1 MTRVDSALFLFG
13 IKFTVASLF
22 ALAISLASSLPE
34 PKWSIITVAVL
45 ANANTDQVTA
55 KSLARIAGT
64 LIGAIVGLT
73 MAALFAEQR
82 VLFLVALCL
91 WLGLCQWLMLWFRDL
106 EAYIFALS
114 GYSAAIVGLPGALD
128 PHMAA
133 DIAVS
138 RSSEVCIGIAAT
150 WVASVVIFPRYS
162 YLNVMDKV
170 HDAGKLL
177 VTCLNPGQQGA
188 SARVQLAGL
197 FTQLHRF
204 GREISD
210 LPEARHRVLAVRS
223 LNRALMSGLFIT
235 RALGRPEF
243 HRDDMAA
250 LAARLP
256 EALTSEE
263 AARTAQAE
271 WEAAAHKLRAEIV
284 TAHGATAQDRMDNP
298 DAPRSYSA
306 VPWMVFADYCRQLLI
321 GYQALT
327 NSRVA
332 PIPVSG
338 PFHIA
343 GADAI
348 VATMAT
354 VQAILSVVLVAIF
367 WLATD
372 WSAGP
377 TAIIIAAIYPL
388 LLTSTS
394 AYRMIIWAV
403 LIAVIPAL
411 VISFQIVPMVTTFPM
426 LALAIS
432 PFLIVIF
439 MLIGLDGLYKM
450 AGVNALLLFLIPLNP
465 DNVMTYDF
473 ATSVNNIVAL
483 ILSFAICA
491 LVLQLLAP
499 SSPWLLRLRLQRTTA
514 RALRRAASN
523 TMPLAQRSQMRLT
536 FLTSEIAPAF
546 QNQQPDPF
554 RETEAG
560 YAAGLAATAC
570 VELYARVTPG
580 LPWADE
586 VENLR
591 ASMAR
596 FGLMNWRSGLK
607 DMIGTAAR
615 GAEQAHDAMETDTSG
630 RACEAAAAFR
640 IILHALRRLSG
651 LSLNGEDLHR
661 MPEKTEKTE
670 HVSVAT

>member
-1 MTRVDSALFLFG
+1 MARVDRALLLFG
-13 IKFTVASLF
+13 IKFTIASLIAF
-22 ALAISLASSLPE
+22 AISLGSSLPE

-55 KSLARIAGT
+55 KSLARIVGT
-64 LIGAIVGLT
+64 LVGASVGLT

-82 VLFLVALCL
+82 ILFLVCLCL

-114 GYSAAIVGLPGALD
+114 GYTAAIVGLPGALD
-128 PHMAA
+128 PSSAA

-150 WVASVVIFPRYS
+150 WIASVVIFPRYS
-162 YLNVMDKV
+162 YLNVIDKV
-170 HDAGKLL
+170 RDAGESL
-177 VTCLNPGQQGA
+177 VACLNPGQQGA
-188 SARVQLAGL
+188 AARVQLAGL

-204 GREISD
+204 GRRISE

-256 EALTSEE
+256 QALTSEE
-263 AARTAQAE
+263 AARAAQREWEDAARKLQAE
-271 WEAAAHKLRAEIV
+271 IA
-284 TAHGATAQDRMDNP
+284 TAHDATAQDRMDNP

-306 VPWMVFADYCRQLLI
+306 VPWIAFADYCRQVLI

-327 NSRVA
+327 NVRVT
-332 PIPVSG
+332 PLPVSG

-354 VQAILSVVLVAIF
+354 VQAILSVGLAAIF
-367 WLATD
+367 WLATE

-377 TAIIIAAIYPL
+377 TAIIITAIYPL
-388 LLTSTS
+388 LLTSPS

-403 LIAVIPAL
+403 LIATIPAL
-411 VISFQIVPMVTTFPM
+411 VIAFQIVPMVTTFPM
-426 LALAIS
+426 LALVIS

-450 AGVNALLLFLIPLNP
+450 AGINALLLFLIPLNP
-465 DNVMTYDF
+465 ENEITYDF
-473 ATSVNNIVAL
+473 ASSLNSIVAL

-499 SSPWLLRLRLQRTTA
+499 SAPWLLRLRLQRTAA
-514 RALRRAASN
+514 RALRRAASSS
-523 TMPLAQRSQMRLT
+523 MPLAVRSQMRLT

-546 QNQQPDPF
+546 QSQKPDPF

-560 YAAGLAATAC
+560 YATGLAATAC
-570 VELYARVTPG
+570 VELYARVTPNV
-580 LPWADE
+580 PWAGE
-586 VENLR
+586 VEDLR
-591 ASMAR
+591 SSMAR
-596 FGLMNWRSGLK
+596 FGLLHWRAGLK
-607 DMIGTAAR
+607 DMTEIAAR
-615 GAEQAHDAMETDTSG
+615 GAEQAHDAMASDTSG

-651 LSLNGEDLHR
+651 LTLNGEDIS
-661 MPEKTEKTE
+661 PA
-670 HVSVAT
+670 SVKAGTAAHTI

>member
-1 MTRVDSALFLFG
+1 MARVDSALLLFG
-13 IKFTVASLF
+13 IKFTVVSLI
-22 ALAISLASSLPE
+22 ALAISFGSSLPE

-64 LIGAIVGLT
+64 LIGACVGLT
-73 MAALFAEQR
+73 LAALFAEQR
-82 VLFLVALCL
+82 VLFLVSLCI

-114 GYSAAIVGLPGALD
+114 GYTAAIVGLPGALD
-128 PHMAA
+128 PSSAA

-150 WVASVVIFPRYS
+150 WIASVVVFPRYS
-162 YLNVMDKV
+162 YLNVIDKV
-170 HDAGKLL
+170 RDAGETL
-177 VTCLNPGQQGA
+177 VACLKPGQQGA
-188 SARVQLAGL
+188 AARVQLAGL

-210 LPEARHRVLAVRS
+210 LPKARHRVLAVRS

-256 EALTSEE
+256 QALTNEE
-263 AARTAQAE
+263 SARAAQRE
-271 WEAAAHKLRAEIV
+271 WEDAALKLRAEIS
-284 TAHGATAQDRMDNP
+284 APHGATRQDRMENP

-327 NSRVA
+327 NSRVT

-354 VQAILSVVLVAIF
+354 VQAVLSVTIVALF
-367 WLATD
+367 WLASD
-372 WSAGP
+372 WTGGP

-403 LIAVIPAL
+403 VVAIIPAL
-411 VISFQIVPMVTTFPM
+411 VIAFQIVPLMTTFPM
-426 LALAIS
+426 LSLAIS

-450 AGVNALLLFLIPLNP
+450 AGINALLMFLIPLDP

-473 ATSVNNIVAL
+473 AAALNSMVAL
-483 ILSFAICA
+483 LISFAACA
-491 LVLQLLAP
+491 LVQQLLAP
-499 SSPWLLRLRLQRTTA
+499 SAPWLLRLRLQRTTA
-514 RALRRAASN
+514 RALRRAANN
-523 TMPLAQRSQMRLT
+523 TMALAQRSQMRLT

-546 QNQQPDPF
+546 QNQKSDPF

-570 VELYARVTPG
+570 VELYAHATED
-580 LPWADE
+580 LPWAQE
-586 VENLR
+586 VEDLR
-591 ASMAR
+591 AGMAR
-596 FGLMNWRSGLK
+596 FGLIHWKADLK
-607 DMIGTAAR
+607 DMIEIAAR
-615 GAEQAHDAMETDTSG
+615 GAERAHDAMGTDTSG
-630 RACEAAAAFR
+630 QACEAAAAFR

-651 LSLNGEDLHR
+651 LTLNGEDVS
-661 MPEKTEKTE
+661 
-670 HVSVAT
+670 HVSVKAETASTPT